1 MSNQITIQ
9 LAPLSVPS
17 LSATPRATHVST
29 PDTLP
34 YSDSEYE
41 SDSDTEYVDTDEWFK
56 WFKKTDECKQ
66 MQKDEMVKPVLARST
81 NLMGNTGK
89 QEKEPDDILPLV

>member
-17 LSATPRATHVST
+17 WTATPRATHVST

-34 YSDSEYE
+34 YSDSEYD
-41 SDSDTEYVDTDEWFK
+41 SDSDTDEWFK
-56 WFKKTDECKQ
+56 KNDEYKQ
-66 MQKDEMVKPVLARST
+66 MQKDELVKPVLVRST
-81 NLMGNTGK
+81 NLMGK
-89 QEKEPDDILPLV
+89 QEKEPDNILPLV